1 MGWPWTNK
9 DNSVDKD
16 TIKIIV
22 DENKRLEEERSE
34 LQRLVKKLRND
45 IRELQAK
52 ENSQNLLTSWLS
64 VALGDRAKDSKLKA
78 IEYKDISELLKENK
92 QLKATIKSYQNRLRT
107 YTSGLAKNRFEVID
121 SINSIVDKF
130 LTEEDPMFVK
140 YVKGPLDKAEYYEK
154 LATKQSITLNNERD
168 LLRKLLEEICVSTG
182 TPYPIAEAFT
192 RDTLCEIAERL
203 YSRAM
208 YKPFVRR
215 SVSMNNKTKEILQ
228 EIQDKLMLL
237 NDQYSEEL
245 INLKMENAKLKQDIL
260 MLTEKD
266 DNLSRIAKLEQ
277 EISSLRVEN
286 EALRY
291 KGGRR
296 E

>member
-22 DENKRLEEERSE
+22 DENKRLEEERNE
-34 LQRLVKKLRND
+34 LQRLVKKLNSD
-45 IRELQAK
+45 IKELQAK
-52 ENSQNLLTSWLS
+52 ENSQTLLTSWLN
-64 VALGDRAKDSKLKA
+64 VALSERARDSKLEA
-78 IEYKDISELLKENK
+78 IEHKDISELLKENK
-92 QLKATIKSYQNRLRT
+92 QLKATIKSYQNRLKT
-107 YTSGLAKNRFEVID
+107 YTVGLPKNRFEVID
-121 SINSIVDKF
+121 SINSIIDKF
-130 LTEEDPMFVK
+130 LTDEDPMFVK

-168 LLRKLLEEICVSTG
+168 LLRKLLEEICISTG

-245 INLKMENAKLKQDIL
+245 IGLRMENSRLKQDIL
-260 MLTEKD
+260 MITEKD
-266 DNLSRIAKLEQ
+266 DNLSKIMKLEQ
-277 EISSLRVEN
+277 EINNLKVEN

-291 KGGRR
+291 KGGR
-296 E
+296 

>member
-34 LQRLVKKLRND
+34 LQRLVKKLNGD

-52 ENSQNLLTSWLS
+52 QYGKDLLTSWLS
-64 VALGDRAKDSKLKA
+64 VALGDRAKDRKLKA
-78 IEYKDISELLKENK
+78 IEYKDTSDLLKESK

-121 SINSIVDKF
+121 DINSIIDKF
-130 LTEEDPMFVK
+130 LTEEDPMFIK

-168 LLRKLLEEICVSTG
+168 LLIKILEKLCESTG
-182 TPYPIAEAFT
+182 TPYPIVDAFI
-192 RDTLCEIAERL
+192 RDILCEIAEVL

-215 SVSMNNKTKEILQ
+215 SISMNNKTKDMLQ

-245 INLKMENAKLKQDIL
+245 INLRMENGRLKQDIL
-260 MLTEKD
+260 LMTEKD
-266 DNLSRIAKLEQ
+266 DNLSKIAKLEQ
-277 EISSLRVEN
+277 EINNLKVEN